1 MRKFFTLLIIIASC
15 QKMAA
20 IPIAEQYQKI
30 LAETSA
36 NAASETTAQI
46 RDIRTTADSL
56 KALPASKDNIL
67 AAEKN
72 SIRVVLFALQ
82 KHIVPQ
88 NNQLHI
94 ILPPIAGKHNP
105 RHQAGTIHIYRHT
118 QPLWHVLR
126 IVGSQRFKYR
136 RI

>member
-56 KALPASKDNIL
+56 KALPASK
-67 AAEKN
+67 
-72 SIRVVLFALQ
+72 RQ
-82 KHIVPQ
+82 YPC
-88 NNQLHI
+88 
-94 ILPPIAGKHNP
+94 
-105 RHQAGTIHIYRHT
+105 
-118 QPLWHVLR
+118 
-126 IVGSQRFKYR
+126 R
-136 RI
+136 RKK